1 MQLFALGLLAEM
13 QVRHFHDR
21 GGRASYT
28 VTGARHLA
36 KKNDEPIRH

>member
-1 MQLFALGLLAEM
+1 LAEM

-21 GGRASYT
+21 GGRSSYT

-36 KKNDEPIRH
+36 KKNDETIRH